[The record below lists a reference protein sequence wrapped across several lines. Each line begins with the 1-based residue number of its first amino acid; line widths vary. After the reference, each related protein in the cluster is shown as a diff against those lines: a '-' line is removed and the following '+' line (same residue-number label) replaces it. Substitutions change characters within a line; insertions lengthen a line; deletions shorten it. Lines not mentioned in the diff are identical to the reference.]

1 MGSHQQTLMMK
12 TLLVL
17 LMITALVSAN
27 PRNQKHGKKGKG
39 ENVKREGRHEGEHVK
54 VQRVWH
60 VAESEEQCGDEA
72 AEIHQHDVKP
82 HELCSEVNTT
92 ISICVTRDTEVVE
105 DESEVEEAAETNE
118 VAVDGE
124 TEEEAEVEF
133 APKEGAEWEFRTGT
147 CAFRLI
153 MENDDE
159 DEERSQ
165 IVKKNKKKQMK
176 KKKKPSKAEKKRMQ
190 DRAKMRRKM
199 KAKDNNKKE
208 NTKSRARRVRNKNN
222 KNKNK

>member
-1 MGSHQQTLMMK
+1 MMK

-17 LMITALVSAN
+17 LVITALVSAN

-39 ENVKREGRHEGEHVK
+39 EHVK

-60 VAESEEQCGDEA
+60 VAEGEEQCGDEA
-72 AEIHQHDVKP
+72 AEIHQNDVKP

-105 DESEVEEAAETNE
+105 DESEVEEA
-118 VAVDGE
+118 
-124 TEEEAEVEF
+124 AEVEF

-190 DRAKMRRKM
+190 DR
-199 KAKDNNKKE
+199 
-208 NTKSRARRVRNKNN
+208 
-222 KNKNK
+222 

>member
-1 MGSHQQTLMMK
+1 MMK
-12 TLLVL
+12 TLLIL
-17 LMITALVSAN
+17 LVITALVSSN

-39 ENVKREGRHEGEHVK
+39 QHVKREGRHEGEHVK

-60 VAESEEQCGDEA
+60 VAEGEEQCGDEA

-105 DESEVEEAAETNE
+105 DKSEVEEAAEETNE

-124 TEEEAEVEF
+124 AEEESEVEF

-165 IVKKNKKKQMK
+165 IVKKNKKK
-176 KKKKPSKAEKKRMQ
+176 KKKKPSKAEKNEDEDEERSQIVK
-190 DRAKMRRKM
+190 K
-199 KAKDNNKKE
+199 NKK
-208 NTKSRARRVRNKNN
+208 K
-222 KNKNK
+222 

>member
-1 MGSHQQTLMMK
+1 MGSHHQTLMMK
-12 TLLVL
+12 TFLVL

-82 HELCSEVNTT
+82 HELCTEVNTT

-105 DESEVEEAAETNE
+105 DESEVEEAAEETNE

-124 TEEEAEVEF
+124 AEEEAEVEF
-133 APKEGAEWEFRTGT
+133 APKEGADWEFRTGT

-153 MENDDE
+153 MENEDD

-176 KKKKPSKAEKKRMQ
+176 
-190 DRAKMRRKM
+190 RKM

-222 KNKNK
+222 NKNKA

>member
-1 MGSHQQTLMMK
+1 MGSHQQTLIMK

-17 LMITALVSAN
+17 LVITALVSAN

-39 ENVKREGRHEGEHVK
+39 EHVKREGRHEGEHVK

-60 VAESEEQCGDEA
+60 VAEGEEQCGDEA

-124 TEEEAEVEF
+124 AEEEAEVEF
-133 APKEGAEWEFRTGT
+133 A
-147 CAFRLI
+147 
-153 MENDDE
+153 
-159 DEERSQ
+159 
-165 IVKKNKKKQMK
+165 
-176 KKKKPSKAEKKRMQ
+176 
-190 DRAKMRRKM
+190 
-199 KAKDNNKKE
+199 
-208 NTKSRARRVRNKNN
+208 
-222 KNKNK
+222 

>member
-1 MGSHQQTLMMK
+1 MG
-12 TLLVL
+12 
-17 LMITALVSAN
+17 N

-39 ENVKREGRHEGEHVK
+39 EHVKREGRHEGEHVK

-60 VAESEEQCGDEA
+60 VAEGEEQCGDEA

-92 ISICVTRDTEVVE
+92 ISICVTRDTEVGE
-105 DESEVEEAAETNE
+105 DES
-118 VAVDGE
+118 
-124 TEEEAEVEF
+124 EVEF

-153 MENDDE
+153 MEYEDE

-165 IVKKNKKKQMK
+165 IVKKNKKKRMK

-222 KNKNK
+222 NKNKAEPRIDA

>member
-17 LMITALVSAN
+17 LVITALVSAN

-60 VAESEEQCGDEA
+60 VAESEEQCVDGA

-82 HELCSEVNTT
+82 HDLCSEVNTT
-92 ISICVTRDTEVVE
+92 ISICVTRDTEV
-105 DESEVEEAAETNE
+105 AE
-118 VAVDGE
+118 DGE

-176 KKKKPSKAEKKRMQ
+176 KKKPSKAEKKRMQ
-190 DRAKMRRKM
+190 GRAKMRRKM

-222 KNKNK
+222 NKNKAEPRIDA

>member
-1 MGSHQQTLMMK
+1 MGSHHQTLMMK
-12 TLLVL
+12 TFLVL

-60 VAESEEQCGDEA
+60 VAEGEEQCGDEA

-82 HELCSEVNTT
+82 HELY
-92 ISICVTRDTEVVE
+92 TEVVE
-105 DESEVEEAAETNE
+105 DESEVEEAAEETNE

-124 TEEEAEVEF
+124 AEEEAEVEF

-153 MENDDE
+153 MENEDEDE

-165 IVKKNKKKQMK
+165 I
-176 KKKKPSKAEKKRMQ
+176 
-190 DRAKMRRKM
+190 
-199 KAKDNNKKE
+199 
-208 NTKSRARRVRNKNN
+208 
-222 KNKNK
+222 